1 MRTLGPAFLLAL
13 LLLGGLA
20 WLAGRDAHAQRTRAL
35 EAEAL
40 TLAEALAAAAREA
53 SGTLAAAET
62 HLAERLGAAARRAE
76 ALLQDPSA
84 PTADLLERVAREE
97 RVGRIALLAPDG
109 EVVVLVRHP
118 APLPATGEEAARL
131 RAQAEALEREEV
143 AAAGRAL
150 VPAPGSVQ
158 VEGLAAGALA
168 ARERFGLAYGRP
180 GGGTLLLRAEAAEVV
195 ALRRRFGIAPLL
207 ERIGAQPG
215 VRHARLLDEAG
226 ALLLGTPLPGP
237 LPARAPAG
245 PAAGMVE
252 EAAGAMRAVLPCTLA
267 DGRLVRV
274 DVALESASADASL
287 AASQRVLAL
296 GVGLAALG
304 LLGAGAYLGW
314 RERRAREAERQ
325 QAVRREEEAR
335 LAQMGAL
342 AALVTHEI
350 SNPLNAV
357 RLGLGLLPSLPPG
370 EQGEVLQSLQEES
383 ARMGRTLSSFLEL
396 ARVPAGARVPV
407 GPALLERVRARI
419 AAQAAARDVRVELD
433 VAAGAPPVLGDP
445 VLLEQALSSLAR
457 NALEASA
464 PGGHVRL
471 AWQAGAPGEAC
482 LQVDDRGPGFPAEG
496 REALLRLGAV
506 GRPGGHGLGLPLA
519 ARFVQQQGGRM
530 LLLDH
535 PAGGARVEVR
545 LPSAAGAPH
554 A

>member
-20 WLAGRDAHAQRTRAL
+20 WLAGRDARAQRTRAL

-53 SGTLAAAET
+53 SGTLAAAEQ
-62 HLAERLGAAARRAE
+62 HLAERLAAAARRAQ
-76 ALLQDPSA
+76 ALLEGASA

-109 EVVVLVRHP
+109 EVVALARHP
-118 APLPATGEEAARL
+118 APLPAAGEEATRL
-131 RAQAEALEREEV
+131 RAQAEALEREE
-143 AAAGRAL
+143 AAAAARAL
-150 VPAPGSVQ
+150 APAAGTVA
-158 VEGLAAGALA
+158 VEGLSAAALA
-168 ARERFGLAYGRP
+168 PRERFGLAYGRP

-215 VRHARLLDEAG
+215 VRHVRLLDGAG
-226 ALLLGTPLPGP
+226 EVLLGVPEAARA
-237 LPARAPAG
+237 LPAPPAG
-245 PAAGMVE
+245 GAAVVE
-252 EAAGAMRAVLPCTLA
+252 EAGGAMRAVLPCTLA
-267 DGRLVRV
+267 DGRVVRV
-274 DVALESASADASL
+274 DVALDSASADAAL
-287 AASQRVLAL
+287 GASQRVLAL
-296 GVGLAALG
+296 GVALGALG
-304 LLGAGAYLGW
+304 LLAAGAWLAW

-325 QAVRREEEAR
+325 QAAQREEEAR
-335 LAQMGAL
+335 LSQMGAL

-357 RLGLGLLPSLPPG
+357 RLGLGLLPTLPPG
-370 EQGEVLQSLQEES
+370 EQGEVLQTLQEES

-396 ARVPAGARVPV
+396 ARVPEGARVPV

-419 AAQAAARDVRVELD
+419 AAQAAARDVEVELD
-433 VAAGAPPVLGDP
+433 VAAAAPPVLGDP
-445 VLLEQALSSLAR
+445 VLLEQALASLAR
-457 NALEASA
+457 NALEASP
-464 PGGHVRL
+464 PGGRVRL
-471 AWQAGAPGEAC
+471 AWQAGPPGEAC
-482 LQVDDRGPGFPAEG
+482 LQVDDRGPGFPAQG
-496 REALLRLGAV
+496 REALLRLGAT

-545 LPSAAGAPH
+545 LPAATGAPH